1 MRVISVILILLSFGI
16 IYVLIGSYLNVLI
29 DEKYEVEIMDVS
41 RIKSYLG
48 ILIVYVLIVIS
59 YIIYILT
66 RLGNMKKAI
75 KEKGI

>member
-29 DEKYEVEIMDVS
+29 DEKYEVEIIDVS
-41 RIKSYLG
+41 RIKSYIG

-66 RLGNMKKAI
+66 RLGNMKKTI

>member
-29 DEKYEVEIMDVS
+29 DEKYEVEIIDVS
-41 RIKSYLG
+41 RIKSYIG

-66 RLGNMKKAI
+66 RLGNMKKTI
-75 KEKGI
+75 K